1 MRAVATEVLTQAQ
14 ITQRS
19 IEINIFRVDHLNVNL
34 EFLKNAKLNVK
45 RLSAS
50 VFNIKLSAEQN
61 VIFQGIFRFLN
72 DGADRVLAELAAL
85 GRQLQKAYAQS
96 KDFLS
101 ELSKLSETG
110 GRFTRL
116 VSSFLILANV
126 LGDT

>member
-101 ELSKLSETG
+101 ELSKSSRKQEG
-110 GRFTRL
+110 GSRA
-116 VSSFLILANV
+116 SLARS
-126 LGDT
+126 